1 MRVII
6 NKFHVYGF
14 VSNKNRLKRVV
25 NGCSHFLD
33 ALYDLQRFY
42 DEHPGQYE
50 LDRDWC
56 DDDEEDYC
64 EE

>member
-14 VSNKNRLKRVV
+14 VSHRNRLRKS
-25 NGCSHFLD
+25 NNQCSHFLD
-33 ALYDLQRFY
+33 ALFGLQKYYEEYPDQYYYDCDCP
-42 DEHPGQYE
+42 DEY
-50 LDRDWC
+50 
-56 DDDEEDYC
+56 EDYC